1 MAEPKHIAEAALFS
15 AGKPL
20 SIGEIAK
27 ATGMDEGAVRD
38 AIRQLL
44 KVYRVRETALEIA
57 KIGPRYSL
65 QLKSEYVAP
74 TQMVARKELPLPV
87 LKIAALVGYYQPMH
101 KKDLVEMVGP
111 RGWEHVLALEKL
123 NLLSVKRSGNGYR
136 IETTPKYAEYFGLA
150 ARSREDIKRLLAGKA
165 GIKLTE
171 KPAAQA
177 TTEGNGTT
185 DGQAQAEAHAAERQ
199 AETTPAQETAE
210 KTHAADEAKG
220 ENPSAAEDEPKAEKK
235 ASNADAQKD
244 KRAADAPAIDGDGS
258 GKSEG
263 D

>member
-1 MAEPKHIAEAALFS
+1 LAEPKHIAEAALFS

-111 RGWEHVLALEKL
+111 RGWEHVLTLEKL
-123 NLLSVKRSGNGYR
+123 NLLSVKRSGHGYK

-150 ARSREDIKRLLAGKA
+150 AKTREDIKRILAKKA
-165 GIKLTE
+165 GITLTE

-177 TTEGNGTT
+177 ATEGS
-185 DGQAQAEAHAAERQ
+185 GQAPAEAQDAEGQ
-199 AETTPAQETAE
+199 ASEAPAQENVAEPQVKEPEEE
-210 KTHAADEAKG
+210 KTEKPVKPSGNAKQ
-220 ENPSAAEDEPKAEKK
+220 
-235 ASNADAQKD
+235 ASE
-244 KRAADAPAIDGDGS
+244 APANDGDGS

>member
-27 ATGMDEGAVRD
+27 ATGMDEAAVRA

-74 TQMVARKELPLPV
+74 TQMVARKELPLAV

-111 RGWEHVLALEKL
+111 RGWDHVLALEQL
-123 NLLSVKRSGNGYR
+123 NLLQVKRSGHGYK

-150 ARSREDIKRLLAGKA
+150 AKTREDVKRILARKA
-165 GIKLTE
+165 GITLTE
-171 KPAAQA
+171 KPVAQA
-177 TTEGNGTT
+177 AEPAEGEASAQE
-185 DGQAQAEAHAAERQ
+185 GQA
-199 AETTPAQETAE
+199 
-210 KTHAADEAKG
+210 AADGPRAQ
-220 ENPSAAEDEPKAEKK
+220 PDEPSEEHAEEQPT
-235 ASNADAQKD
+235 ASDAGGEK
-244 KRAADAPAIDGDGS
+244 
-258 GKSEG
+258 
-263 D
+263 